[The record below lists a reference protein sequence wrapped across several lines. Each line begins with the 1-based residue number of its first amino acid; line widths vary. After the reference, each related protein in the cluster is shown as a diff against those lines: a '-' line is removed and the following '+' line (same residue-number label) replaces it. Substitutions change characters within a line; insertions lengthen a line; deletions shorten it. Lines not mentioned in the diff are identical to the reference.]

1 MNLVA
6 VFKINKEVYCTLKR
20 NKIYYAACL
29 FFITLLPLFGQS
41 RGSIPEALLRPGFGE
56 AASYPKD
63 FVIGELGQ
71 GRAPAAAYAYANS
84 IAEGLLSGQ
93 VAHPSLVSIDP
104 ALRENYLSA
113 IRAIAPRGFRIG
125 GGRQEPDGAV
135 SFLVRFIGRDRGIT
149 GELYIV
155 SSTRQR
161 QEGEGET
168 GNWMFDELL
177 LEEAKSHSDI
187 NQETI
192 NRLDL
197 LPYERFF

>member
-1 MNLVA
+1 M
-6 VFKINKEVYCTLKR
+6 KKTIIYCG
-20 NKIYYAACL
+20 ICL
-29 FFITLLPLFGQS
+29 FFTAFLPIYGQS
-41 RGSIPEALLRPGFGE
+41 RGSIPEALLRPGWGE
-56 AASYPKD
+56 SSRYPAD
-63 FVIGELGQ
+63 LVIGEIGQ
-71 GRAPAAAYAYANS
+71 GKAPAAAYSYANS

-93 VAHPSLVSIDP
+93 VTHPALVSIDP
-104 ALRENYLSA
+104 ALRTNYLSSL
-113 IRAIAPRGFRIG
+113 RAIAPQSFRIG
-125 GGRQEPDGAV
+125 GGRQEPDGTV

-155 SSTRQR
+155 SSIRQR
-161 QEGEGET
+161 QEGET